1 MDLQAQTFKKFT
13 LPAKD
18 VGSLWWPH
26 IVGGC
31 SKFFYAF
38 FSLLV
43 PLAGIPQRYL
53 LFVFISSFYFGISI
67 IYLAGGVLSL
77 ADIAF
82 FLLACA
88 FFSFLLYR
96 SDFPPHGT
104 FRSKRVLGMVLL
116 FFFWC
121 SISMIV
127 NLFNSSWDTGLNSIW
142 FTIRLA
148 ELPVGLY
155 IFSSKG
161 ASRYRES
168 ILDFIIFYSIVEII
182 VSLFQHFLLHKALSV
197 GTFHTH
203 HAMVAI
209 MMAPSAAIS
218 LYRYL
223 IRKTLLWK
231 IFYGTVFSL
240 SIYIIILSQ
249 CRSMLVGVVIAIVL
263 FFLKTIKFKMRYFI
277 YIACTIAVVAV
288 AVKVTPLGEIFYK
301 TIHSSDTPA
310 SAIDISSYGRLM
322 IWQGAITHFMH
333 ASSFEKLAGVGMGSF
348 STVRFNFFVF
358 ERKGS
363 SGGHN
368 NFLQVLIETGVIGLI
383 LFICLFFSICRA
395 LLQSAKNDA
404 LAMPFFYATIALLAS
419 CFTQET
425 FWFQYVFGDCWL
437 FNMVI
442 VGLIL
447 GYQSDE
453 RGSVSSKYQGIKGLP

>member
-1 MDLQAQTFKKFT
+1 M
-13 LPAKD
+13 
-18 VGSLWWPH
+18 
-26 IVGGC
+26 
-31 SKFFYAF
+31 
-38 FSLLV
+38 
-43 PLAGIPQRYL
+43 
-53 LFVFISSFYFGISI
+53 
-67 IYLAGGVLSL
+67 
-77 ADIAF
+77 
-82 FLLACA
+82 
-88 FFSFLLYR
+88 
-96 SDFPPHGT
+96 
-104 FRSKRVLGMVLL
+104 MLL

-249 CRSMLVGVVIAIVL
+249 CRSMLVGVGIAIAL
-263 FFLKTIKFKMRYFI
+263 FFLKTIKIKMRYFI
-277 YIACTIAVVAV
+277 YFACTIATIAV
-288 AVKVTPLGEIFYK
+288 AAKVTPLGETIYK

-310 SAIDISSYGRLM
+310 STIDISSYGRFM

-333 ASSFEKLAGVGMGSF
+333 ASSFEKLVGVGIGSF
-348 STVRFNFFVF
+348 STVQFNFFVF

-368 NFLQVLIETGVIGLI
+368 NFLHVLIETGVIGLI
-383 LFICLFFSICRA
+383 LFICLFYSICRA
-395 LLQSAKNDA
+395 LIQSAKNDA

-437 FNMVI
+437 FNMII

-447 GYQSDE
+447 GYQPDE
-453 RGSVSSKYQGIKGLP
+453 LALASSKNPGIKSLSPA